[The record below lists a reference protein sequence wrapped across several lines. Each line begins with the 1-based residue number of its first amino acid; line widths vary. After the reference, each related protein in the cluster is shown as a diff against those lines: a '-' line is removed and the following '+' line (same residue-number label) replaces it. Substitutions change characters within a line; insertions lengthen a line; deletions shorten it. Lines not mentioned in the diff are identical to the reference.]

1 LPSFDPQSVIF
12 VPVFDRQFG
21 IAVEAVVI
29 GADLRFDPAR
39 FVAQKQMHARWR
51 LWQLRVDCRGADQAH
66 ADLLSRQAELL
77 GKPHRLAAAVSEQLG
92 GLGLGDADDAS
103 L

>member
-1 LPSFDPQSVIF
+1 MAARLRGDQQVTMADP
-12 VPVFDRQFG
+12 
-21 IAVEAVVI
+21 
-29 GADLRFDPAR
+29 
-39 FVAQKQMHARWR
+39 
-51 LWQLRVDCRGADQAH
+51 AH